1 MEILSKKIRTKKT
14 AKIKIRQFGEGNFLR
29 AFVDW
34 LIQKRNDS
42 GKYSGHVVVVQP
54 LPFGRI
60 EDLKKQDYLYTL
72 ILQGINEKGE
82 AVKTHEV
89 IDVIDDCVNP
99 YTDFKKYLS
108 YAESKDLEVVIS
120 NTTEAGIHY
129 EEGDTKL
136 DLSKDTPVSYPGKLL
151 ALLKHRYETL
161 GKDYGL
167 AIIPCELIDDNG
179 DKLREVLNRLA
190 KKRNREE
197 GFIDYINHSC
207 HFTSTLVDRIVPGFP
222 RDEFDKLCQE
232 YGYIDNNRDKG
243 EYFHFYVLK
252 EEPFVEEKFPV
263 DKVGL
268 HAVYVKDVH
277 PYKQRKVRILNGSH
291 TSLVPVAYLCG
302 YDEVRQSLLDEK
314 IRKFLEEEQQKEILP
329 TLTAEGSEQFAKDV
343 RKRFLNPYV
352 HHALRSIALNSLPKY
367 KERDLPT
374 VLDNLKEG
382 RIPSHLIF
390 AFAALLIFYRGYR
403 IKDGVKEEIKLQD
416 DPKNLEFTKSI
427 WAEYEA
433 DKDVKALAH
442 KFLSKEEL
450 WGQNLSSIP
459 ALEDEFE
466 ASLALILSEKDR
478 MSALRKKFH
487 E

>member
-1 MEILSKKIRTKKT
+1 METLSKKIRKKSE

-60 EDLKKQDYLYTL
+60 EELKKQDYLYTL

-89 IDVIDDCVNP
+89 IDVIDDSVNP
-99 YTDFKKYLS
+99 YTDFAKYLK
-108 YAESKDLEVVIS
+108 YGESKDLEVVIS

-179 DKLREVLNRLA
+179 DHLREVLNQLA
-190 KKRNREE
+190 TKRNLDQ
-197 GFIDYINHSC
+197 GFIDYLNHSC
-207 HFTSTLVDRIVPGFP
+207 HYTSTLVDRIVPGFP
-222 RDEFDKLCQE
+222 RDEFNKLCE
-232 YGYIDNNRDKG
+232 DYGYIDNNRDKG

-252 EEPFVEEKFPV
+252 KEPFVQEKFPV

-268 HAVYVKDVH
+268 HAVYVEDVH

-291 TSLVPVAYLCG
+291 TSLVPVAYLSG
-302 YDEVRQSLLDEK
+302 YDEVRQSLLDAR
-314 IRKFLEEEQQKEILP
+314 IRKFLEDEQNKEILP
-329 TLTAEGSEQFAKDV
+329 TLTAKGSEQFAKDV

-352 HHALRSIALNSLPKY
+352 HHALRSIALNSLPKF

-374 VLDNLKEG
+374 IRDNLKEG
-382 RIPSHLIF
+382 KIPSHLIF
-390 AFAALLIFYRGYR
+390 AFAALLVFYRGYR

-416 DPKNLEFTKSI
+416 DQKNLAFTKGL
-427 WAEYEA
+427 WVAFEK
-433 DKDVKALAH
+433 DGDVKKLADS
-442 KFLSKEEL
+442 FLSDKEL
-450 WGQNLSSIP
+450 WGEDLSEVP
-459 ALEDEFE
+459 ALANEFVS
-466 ASLALILSEKDR
+466 SLTLILNEKDR